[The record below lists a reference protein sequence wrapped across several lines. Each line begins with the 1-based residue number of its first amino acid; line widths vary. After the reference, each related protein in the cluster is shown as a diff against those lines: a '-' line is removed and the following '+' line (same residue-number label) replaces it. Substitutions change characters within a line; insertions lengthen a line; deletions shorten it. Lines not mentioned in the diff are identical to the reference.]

1 MLPSRERNWVKD
13 TWTLSA
19 FFLITACESTITSKL
34 KFFKK
39 KKIVECLTHSR
50 CSVNVTFLPYS
61 SISSI

>member
-34 KFFKK
+34 KFLKK
-39 KKIVECLTHSR
+39 KNSR
-50 CSVNVTFLPYS
+50 MFDT
-61 SISSI
+61 